1 MLCQRELRGFGST
14 LAVCLAAICVLESG
28 PSAHDRTTQVTWT
41 TDVEPIIKSRCLGC
55 HATGGFAPLPLDTYD
70 AARAAATAIRD
81 EVLERRMPPWSAAR
95 GFGEFAND
103 RTLTPLEIE
112 LLTAWANGLTPIGP
126 PVEPPASSSTQEER
140 SPDLVVSVPSAH
152 EISGSVQRFAVPT
165 GLTEERW
172 IAGWEFKPGNRS
184 LVEQAVLSIEPAT
197 PLGAWTPPERM
208 VTFPKGVTLRLPPRA
223 RIVLEVHYRKSAT
236 PQTDRSAVALYFARA
251 PGRALGQQRLGCG
264 TTVLDRSVDALALTP
279 RLGAAGESME
289 VVATRPDQTVDPLC
303 VIPRYEPGYPITYR
317 FRSGVPL
324 PRGTSIQVRATSS
337 DCSVDMTFVAR
348 AELPRRAAGQ

>member
-1 MLCQRELRGFGST
+1 MLSKRGLGGLGST
-14 LAVCLAAICVLESG
+14 LAVYLAAICVLESG
-28 PSAHDRTTQVTWT
+28 PAAHDRTTQVTWT
-41 TDVEPIIKSRCLGC
+41 TDVEPILKSRCLGC

-81 EVLERRMPPWSAAR
+81 QVLERRMPPWSAAR
-95 GFGEFAND
+95 GFGDFAND

-126 PVEPPASSSTQEER
+126 PVEPPAPSRDER
-140 SPDLVVSVPSAH
+140 SPDLVVSVPAAH
-152 EISGSVQRFAVPT
+152 EVSGSVQRFVVST

-172 IAGWEFKPGNRS
+172 ISGWEFRPGNRS
-184 LVEQAVLSIEPAT
+184 LVEQAVLSIDPAT
-197 PLGAWTPPERM
+197 PLGAWTPPEPM
-208 VTFPKGVTLRLPPRA
+208 VALPSGVTLRLPPRA

-251 PGRALGQQRLGCG
+251 PGRALGHRQLGCG

-279 RLGAAGESME
+279 RLGSAGESME
-289 VVATRPDQTVDPLC
+289 VVAIRPDQTVDPLC

-324 PRGTSIQVRATSS
+324 PRGTSIQVRASSS
-337 DCSVDMTFVAR
+337 DCSVDLAFVAR
-348 AELPRRAAGQ
+348 AEQRRVAKHEGQ

>member
-1 MLCQRELRGFGST
+1 MLCKRQLRGIGSA

-28 PSAHDRTTQVTWT
+28 ASAHDRTTQVTWT
-41 TDVEPIIKSRCLGC
+41 TDVEPILKSRCLGC

-70 AARAAATAIRD
+70 AAKAAAIAIRD

-95 GFGEFAND
+95 GFGAFAND

-126 PVEPPASSSTQEER
+126 PVEKTATSTPDER
-140 SPDLVVSVPSAH
+140 SPDLVVTVPTPH
-152 EISGSVQRFAVPT
+152 EITGSVQRFVVST

-172 IAGWEFKPGNRS
+172 ISGWEFRPGNRA
-184 LVEQAVLSIEPAT
+184 LVEQAVLSVDPAT
-197 PLGAWTPPERM
+197 PLGAWTPPEQM
-208 VTFPKGVTLRLPPRA
+208 VAFPKGVTIQLPPRA
-223 RIVLEVHYRKSAT
+223 HIALEVHYRKSST
-236 PQTDRSAVALYFARA
+236 PQTDRSGVALYFARQ
-251 PGRALGQQRLGCG
+251 PGRPLGHRQLGCG
-264 TTVLDRSVDALALTP
+264 TTVLDRSVDALAITP

-289 VVATRPDQTVDPLC
+289 VVAMRPDQTVDPLC

-324 PRGTSIQVRATSS
+324 PRGTSIQVRATSP
-337 DCSVDMTFVAR
+337 DCSVDLAFVAGADKR
-348 AELPRRAAGQ
+348 PRPGGR